1 MNRLVV
7 LILLPAIGCSS
18 QPFVVESN
26 CAVYNFE
33 GQLTKGLITPSIEQ
47 KNQFLNQLEER
58 DRDWDYCW
66 YQTEDGEIEL
76 SVGNFG
82 HFFVPDG
89 ESWKYDS
96 ERTYIIISH
105 EKL

>member
-1 MNRLVV
+1 M
-7 LILLPAIGCSS
+7 
-18 QPFVVESN
+18 
-26 CAVYNFE
+26 
-33 GQLTKGLITPSIEQ
+33 TKGLITPTIEQ
-47 KNQFLNQLEER
+47 KSQFLNQLDER
-58 DRDWDYCW
+58 DRDRDYCW

-89 ESWKYDS
+89 EWWKYDS

-105 EKL
+105 EKR